1 MPGLKLFMNIKLG
14 ILFSNFGPYHLA
26 RIKGCIDHCKQY
38 QTKVVAIELAQSEEK
53 YSWKTKRKDYNF
65 PIFSAIQDQELEKTN
80 ILYLLLKLNLL
91 LNNINP
97 DVIAVVGYSQPGMLY
112 TLLWGIWNRKP
123 IILLTDSK
131 ENDELRIWWK
141 EKLKSLII
149 KQYKAALVAGETHKQ
164 YLTKLG
170 MPSETIFLGYDVVD
184 NQTFHPNNICHFPRP
199 LKRPYFLAINRFV
212 SKKNLP
218 LLISTYAEYFQI
230 RGYLAWDLVLSGDG
244 ELRPQIEQQINELGL
259 QKFIHLPGFL
269 QQEELLPYFAH
280 ASCFI
285 HASTQEQ
292 WGLVVNEAMAAG
304 LPVIVSNR
312 CGCFEDLV
320 IEGVNGFGFDPRNQQ
335 ELTDLM
341 LKMSSGKVDLAV
353 MGEASLK
360 HIQKYSPDYF
370 AQGLM
375 KALEYSLANS

>member
-1 MPGLKLFMNIKLG
+1 MNIKLG

-91 LNNINP
+91 LNDINP

-244 ELRPQIEQQINELGL
+244 ELRPQIEQQIYELGL

-320 IEGVNGFGFDPRNQQ
+320 IQGVNGFGFDPTNQQ

-375 KALEYSLANS
+375 KALEYSLGNS

>member
-123 IILLTDSK
+123 VILLTDSK

-269 QQEELLPYFAH
+269 QQEELLPYFGH